1 MFSSTFPLAS
11 RSTPPTIEVISTSKV
26 WTPPNGVQI
35 VKLTLVGG
43 GQSSGTSAG
52 GYASGGYGVATVIKF
67 FKIAFGASYQIVI
80 GAGGVGA
87 AGGGTTS
94 PNNGGTSS
102 FTGGG
107 DRKSTRL
114 NSSHITISYAVF

>member
-52 GYASGGYGVATVIKF
+52 GYASGGYGGATVIKF
-67 FKIAFGASYQIVI
+67 FKIAVGASYQIVI

-87 AGGGTTS
+87 AGGGTSSPTVSGYGGGGGS
-94 PNNGGTSS
+94 PNPAAAG
-102 FTGGG
+102 
-107 DRKSTRL
+107 
-114 NSSHITISYAVF
+114 ISGFSGVAILEY